1 MDKKYFETKTGSLED
16 VSTKIAK
23 EQPSITKPEVNV
35 KLTTEKN
42 YLGNKP
48 GSLSDIAAKIVS
60 EAVDPVNKD
69 AVKKDFADRKDK
81 DLDNDGDSDSS
92 DEYLHKK
99 RQAISKSMKESK
111 ADFLRLNFANNQTV
125 KKAEKWLYNNMGH
138 SNPGYTSIIAD
149 KNSIEFKDM
158 NDADSVMTKLKRA
171 GFNFKVDMRESKAY
185 MLSYG
190 KKGEKA
196 KFFYG
201 NSLSDIQKKAHELRK
216 QGIVVDKM
224 GRTEPTHK
232 LRQTIES
239 VNPDDAGEKIND
251 KKKEL
256 AKSGEKSVIK
266 PLQELEKECPQCQ
279 GKGCD
284 HCDDKGT
291 HTVKENK
298 KTFKEIRIQ
307 AGEGSKTDTGK
318 KTAVIDTEP
327 STKPI

>member
-1 MDKKYFETKTGSLED
+1 M
-16 VSTKIAK
+16 V
-23 EQPSITKPEVNV
+23 
-35 KLTTEKN
+35 
-42 YLGNKP
+42 
-48 GSLSDIAAKIVS
+48 KIVDMTS
-60 EAVDPVNKD
+60 ALQQVREK
-69 AVKKDFADRKDK
+69 
-81 DLDNDGDSDSS
+81 
-92 DEYLHKK
+92 
-99 RQAISKSMKESK
+99 K

-125 KKAEKWLYNNMGH
+125 KKAERWLYNNLGH

-149 KNSIEFKDM
+149 KNSIEFQDM

-232 LRQTIES
+232 LRQTIEA
-239 VNPDDAGEKIND
+239 VNPDDKGEKQNAD
-251 KKKEL
+251 KV
-256 AKSGEKSVIK
+256 KSYTDPKGGEKSVIK

-284 HCDDKGT
+284 HCDGKGYHMKEDNSNDKSDD
-291 HTVKENK
+291 
-298 KTFKEIRIQ
+298 
-307 AGEGSKTDTGK
+307 GEGMDKVQPKAVKKKFDDRKDKDIDNDGDEDESDEYLHRRRKAISKALED
-318 KTAVIDTEP
+318 
-327 STKPI
+327 

>member
-1 MDKKYFETKTGSLED
+1 MNKKYFETKPGSLEE

-23 EQPSITKPEVNV
+23 EQPSITKPEPNV

-42 YLGNKP
+42 YFGNKP

-81 DLDNDGDSDSS
+81 DIDNDGDTDSS

-99 RQAISKSMKESK
+99 RQAISKNIGE
-111 ADFLRLNFANNQTV
+111 N
-125 KKAEKWLYNNMGH
+125 
-138 SNPGYTSIIAD
+138 
-149 KNSIEFKDM
+149 
-158 NDADSVMTKLKRA
+158 
-171 GFNFKVDMRESKAY
+171 KAY

-201 NSLSDIQKKAHELRK
+201 NTLSDIQKKAHELRK

-224 GRTEPTHK
+224 GRTEPIHK

-256 AKSGEKSVIK
+256 AKKGEKSVIK

-284 HCDDKGT
+284 HCDGKGT
-291 HTVKENK
+291 HTVKETNCGT
-298 KTFKEIRIQ
+298 KTFKEIRVQ
-307 AGEGSKTDTGK
+307 CGQGSKTDTGK
-318 KTAVIDTEP
+318 TPAVIDTEP

>member
-1 MDKKYFETKTGSLED
+1 MDKKYFETKPGSLEE

-23 EQPSITKPEVNV
+23 EQPSITKPEPNV

-42 YLGNKP
+42 YFGNKP

-81 DLDNDGDSDSS
+81 DIDNDGDTDSS

-99 RQAISKSMKESK
+99 RQAISKSMKE
-111 ADFLRLNFANNQTV
+111 N
-125 KKAEKWLYNNMGH
+125 
-138 SNPGYTSIIAD
+138 
-149 KNSIEFKDM
+149 
-158 NDADSVMTKLKRA
+158 
-171 GFNFKVDMRESKAY
+171 KAY

-201 NSLSDIQKKAHELRK
+201 DSLSDIQKKAHELRK

-232 LRQTIES
+232 LRQTIEA
-239 VNPDDAGEKIND
+239 VNPDDKGEKQNAD
-251 KKKEL
+251 KVKAYTDPKK
-256 AKSGEKSVIK
+256 GEKSVIK

-284 HCDDKGT
+284 HCDGKGT

-298 KTFKEIRIQ
+298 KTFKEIRVQ
-307 AGEGSKTDTGK
+307 CGEGSKTDTGK
-318 KTAVIDTEP
+318 TPAVVDTEP

>member
-1 MDKKYFETKTGSLED
+1 MNKKYFETKPGSLEE

-23 EQPSITKPEVNV
+23 EQPSITKPEPNV

-42 YLGNKP
+42 YFGNKP

-81 DLDNDGDSDSS
+81 DIDNDGDTDSS
-92 DEYLHKK
+92 DEYLHKR
-99 RQAISKSMKESK
+99 RQAISKSMKE
-111 ADFLRLNFANNQTV
+111 N
-125 KKAEKWLYNNMGH
+125 
-138 SNPGYTSIIAD
+138 
-149 KNSIEFKDM
+149 
-158 NDADSVMTKLKRA
+158 
-171 GFNFKVDMRESKAY
+171 KAY

-201 NSLSDIQKKAHELRK
+201 NTLSDIQKKAHELRK

-239 VNPDDAGEKIND
+239 VNPDDKGEKQNAD
-251 KKKEL
+251 KVKAYTDPKK
-256 AKSGEKSVIK
+256 GEKSIIK
-266 PLQELEKECPQCQ
+266 PLQEL
-279 GKGCD
+279 
-284 HCDDKGT
+284 
-291 HTVKENK
+291 ENK
-298 KTFKEIRIQ
+298 KTFKEIRIKC
-307 AGEGSKTDTGK
+307 GEGSKTDTGK
-318 KTAVIDTEP
+318 TPAVVDTEP
-327 STKPI
+327 STKPL

>member
-1 MDKKYFETKTGSLED
+1 
-16 VSTKIAK
+16 
-23 EQPSITKPEVNV
+23 
-35 KLTTEKN
+35 
-42 YLGNKP
+42 
-48 GSLSDIAAKIVS
+48 
-60 EAVDPVNKD
+60 
-69 AVKKDFADRKDK
+69 
-81 DLDNDGDSDSS
+81 
-92 DEYLHKK
+92 
-99 RQAISKSMKESK
+99 
-111 ADFLRLNFANNQTV
+111 
-125 KKAEKWLYNNMGH
+125 
-138 SNPGYTSIIAD
+138 
-149 KNSIEFKDM
+149 M

-201 NSLSDIQKKAHELRK
+201 DTMSVIQNKAQELRK

-232 LRQTIES
+232 LRQTIEA

-256 AKSGEKSVIK
+256 AKKGEKSVIK

-307 AGEGSKTDTGK
+307 AGEGPKTDTGK

>member
-23 EQPSITKPEVNV
+23 EQPTITKKETTV

-48 GSLSDIAAKIVS
+48 GSLSDIAAKIVNEETILEFTS
-60 EAVDPVNKD
+60 QQIKMAYGILNDPRYKQGNYDGAVKAIEKLAKGLSNHPDVKNALKRANEAVDPVNKD
-69 AVKKDFADRKDK
+69 AVKKDFTDRKDK
-81 DLDNDGDSDSS
+81 DLDNDGDTDSS

-99 RQAISKSMKESK
+99 RQAISKSMKE
-111 ADFLRLNFANNQTV
+111 N
-125 KKAEKWLYNNMGH
+125 
-138 SNPGYTSIIAD
+138 
-149 KNSIEFKDM
+149 
-158 NDADSVMTKLKRA
+158 
-171 GFNFKVDMRESKAY
+171 KAY

-201 NSLSDIQKKAHELRK
+201 NSLSDIQNKAHELRK

-232 LRQTIES
+232 LRQTIEA
-239 VNPDDAGEKIND
+239 VNPDDKGEKQNAD
-251 KKKEL
+251 KVKAYTDPKG
-256 AKSGEKSVIK
+256 GEKSVIK

-307 AGEGSKTDTGK
+307 AGEGPKTDTGK
-318 KTAVIDTEP
+318 KTAIIDTEP